1 MVRSRLS
8 LAALA
13 TVFLL
18 LLAACSP
25 GEELAEEL
33 AEQALE
39 EQGGGDVEI
48 DSDSGEV
55 NIESDDGSFTIG
67 GGEIPTDW
75 PVDVPSGGEVLAVGE
90 DQDGGGTLS
99 MEFVGADYDDMVAFY
114 DSWVDGSGLEMIQ
127 RAEVSEPAGHA
138 WTVQDDART
147 YNISINDA
155 GDFVALLIIVVP
167 N

>member
-13 TVFLL
+13 TALLL

-39 EQGGGDVEI
+39 GEGGGDVEI
-48 DSDSGEV
+48 DTDSGEV
-55 NIESDDGSFTIG
+55 SIESDDGSFTIG

-99 MEFVGADYDDMVAFY
+99 MEFAGADYDDMVAFY
-114 DSWVDGSGLEMIQ
+114 DSWVDGSGLEVIQ
-127 RAEVSEPAGHA
+127 RTEVSEPAGHA
-138 WTVQDDART
+138 WTVQDDEKVYT
-147 YNISINDA
+147 ISINDA